1 MLTSEYHIPSL
12 EGIIGEDSLNR
23 KKPKPNL
30 PAIPSR
36 KTVLPPQT
44 GDAVPNRPETGRK
57 RSSPDPKRGENDL
70 LD

>member
-1 MLTSEYHIPSL
+1 MLKSEYHIPSL
-12 EGIIGEDSLNR
+12 EGIIREDSLNR
-23 KKPKPNL
+23 QPQPNL

-57 RSSPDPKRGENDL
+57 RSSPDPQRGENDL